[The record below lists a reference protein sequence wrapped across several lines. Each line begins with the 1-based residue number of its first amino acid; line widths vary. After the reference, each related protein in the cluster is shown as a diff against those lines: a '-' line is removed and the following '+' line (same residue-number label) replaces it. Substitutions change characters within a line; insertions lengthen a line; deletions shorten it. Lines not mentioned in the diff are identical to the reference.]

1 MLQEGDRI
9 LQVNGMDTTERT
21 LEEVNQF
28 LRESR
33 PRCVLEIEFDV
44 AESVTPS
51 CGMYVVKL
59 AKNSG
64 GTGITVGGRRRTTD
78 PLVITDVRRGSA
90 AHR

>member
-9 LQVNGMDTTERT
+9 LQVNGMDTVERT

-33 PRCVLEIEFDV
+33 PRCVLEVEFDV

-51 CGMYVVKL
+51 CGTYTVKL
-59 AKNSG
+59 VKNSG

-78 PLVITDVRRGSA
+78 PLVITDVRRGGT